1 MNLPL
6 ALALSILVQGAGQD
20 VEKRYPEMVLPHVIS
35 GQPDHFDPK
44 RPVVNVRIGGEI
56 VAGDMIFLDA
66 EMKGEMAKRGWA
78 NLRKE
83 LTRMC
88 GPMELKALPGGDLK
102 VRSGSVQATDVGA
115 LGRGLQD
122 GEHIPRRA
130 QVQAAVWHRGAPQFE
145 RGCHAGQQRRRR
157 REQGDCTQGLSD
169 GALGQLLLAMLCRR
183 KRSVS
188 YRRH

>member
-6 ALALSILVQGAGQD
+6 ALALLILVQGAGQD

-56 VAGDMIFLDA
+56 VAGDILFLDA
-66 EMKGEMAKRGWA
+66 EMKGEMAERGWA

-88 GPMELKALPGGDLK
+88 GPME
-102 VRSGSVQATDVGA
+102 R
-115 LGRGLQD
+115 RG
-122 GEHIPRRA
+122 
-130 QVQAAVWHRGAPQFE
+130 
-145 RGCHAGQQRRRR
+145 
-157 REQGDCTQGLSD
+157 GLSRQAPRGD
-169 GALGQLLLAMLCRR
+169 GRARGGSTSRGPGQLGL
-183 KRSVS
+183 SGP
-188 YRRH
+188 